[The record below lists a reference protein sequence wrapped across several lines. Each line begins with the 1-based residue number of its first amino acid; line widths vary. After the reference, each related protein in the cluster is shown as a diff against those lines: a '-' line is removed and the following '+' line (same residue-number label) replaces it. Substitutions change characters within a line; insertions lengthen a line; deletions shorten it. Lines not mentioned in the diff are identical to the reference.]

1 MTELMRELAD
11 QIVRLQSA
19 LDIEIEKRRDALGWK
34 VKDRFVEFEHGI
46 VAGHRQLRVSVA
58 RYIAQTSPATILTAP
73 VIYSLI
79 VPLLMLDVWVSLYQ
93 AICFRV
99 YRIAQVKRREFIAF
113 DRGHLSYLNW
123 IEALNCAF
131 CAYGNGVIGYAGE
144 ISSRTEQYWC
154 PIKHAVRISDP
165 HKRYQQFL
173 EYGDAEGYRLRL
185 AAFREALKAE
195 KPPTKQTRRSASR

>member
-11 QIVRLQSA
+11 QIVRLQST
-19 LDIEIEKRRDALGWK
+19 LDIEIEKRREALGWK
-34 VKDRFVEFEHGI
+34 VKDRFVEFEHGV
-46 VAGHRQLRVSVA
+46 VAGHRQLRISVA
-58 RYIAQTSPATILTAP
+58 RYVAQTSLATILTAP

-79 VPLLMLDVWVSLYQ
+79 FPLLLLDAWVSLYQ

-99 YRIAQVKRREFIAF
+99 YRIAPVRRRDFIAF

-144 ISSRTEQYWC
+144 IGSRTEQYWC
-154 PIKHAVRISDP
+154 PIKHAIRISDP

-173 EYGDAEGYRLRL
+173 EYGDAEGYRKRL
-185 AAFREALKAE
+185 DTFREALKADE
-195 KPPTKQTRRSASR
+195 ASAKQTRRNAFP